1 MFVPIFYFDTQY
13 NTSILFVPQIF
24 IFSIVQRGSE
34 GGNIGGKRFVETR
47 TFEIVYN
54 LCKNLYIYGKFF
66 LHLWIVFIALLEKKF
81 LLHLWKVFITFVEK
95 NFYYICGFFLLH
107 LWISFLLHLWKV
119 FITFVKFVTFVAR
132 ICYICGSYYICGIC
146 YICDLNSTLI
156 IVWCC

>member
-24 IFSIVQRGSE
+24 IFRIVQRGSE
-34 GGNIGGKRFVETR
+34 GGNIGGNIFVETR

-66 LHLWIVFIALLEKKF
+66 FTFVDSFYCTSGKKIF
-81 LLHLWKVFITFVEK
+81 VTFVESFYYICGK

-146 YICDLNSTLI
+146 YICDLNSF
-156 IVWCC
+156 

>member
-34 GGNIGGKRFVETR
+34 GGNIGGNIFVETR

-95 NFYYICGFFLLH
+95 IFITFVDFFCYICGFLFYYICGKFLLH
-107 LWISFLLHLWKV
+107 LWNLLHLWPE
-119 FITFVKFVTFVAR
+119 FVTFVEV
-132 ICYICGSYYICGIC
+132 ITFVEFVTFVT
-146 YICDLNSTLI
+146 STDA
-156 IVWCC
+156 